1 MESRTF
7 AVASDEALVDL
18 INLRVPGR
26 YAVDPQNIGQVE
38 LEAGRRSISVGR
50 YPMSVKDASQV

>member
-18 INLRVPGR
+18 INLCVPGR
-26 YAVDPQNIGQVE
+26 YAVNPQNIGP
-38 LEAGRRSISVGR
+38 LEPEASRRSIPIGR
-50 YPMSVKDASQV
+50 YPMSEKDASQV